1 MPSMLLGS
9 FAEIN
14 LEIMIA
20 TLEAFSKRGFCG
32 DLSFTL
38 KNRQPFR
45 VVSEVH
51 HPDPKNPADWHAI
64 VGETQPIL
72 KQWLALPETVLT
84 VRFNEGRIN
93 KVQLR
98 DHGSG
103 GLEAIS

>member
-1 MPSMLLGS
+1 MPAMLLGS
-9 FAEIN
+9 FVEIN
-14 LEIMIA
+14 LEIMTA

-32 DLSFTL
+32 DLSFTI

-64 VGETQPIL
+64 VDETRPII
-72 KQWLALPETVLT
+72 KQWLTLPETVLT

-98 DHGSG
+98 DHAAG
-103 GLEAIS
+103 GVEAVS